1 MVSWSKNQTVEFKAK
16 EDSEY
21 TGKLTEIDVD
31 FEVQG
36 RDPKY
41 NNMTMPTLKVYLWDD
56 RSITLGKEE
65 KKPPDYALLI
75 AIIVAV
81 SAALCFMASVIRK
94 RIQKHRE
101 WKLHHD
107 LLSTVVNT
115 LKIQV
120 SISNVTFIF
129 CLCDIM
135 LMIYVANSIDWNKKM
150 KMIMPIQ
157 ISKKWMKM
165 ISNFNLQIETIVFET
180 MLEIVYHY
188 MVMVHLIVY
197 YIHDIMYNLQY
208 SLANLHYISLNA
220 LATVLPTV

>member
-1 MVSWSKNQTVEFKAK
+1 MYYTYMLNWFGFNSLPSNFSVRHFVSFFIFIFAFVQQSIDNNGMVSWSKNQTVEFKAK

-107 LLSTVVNT
+107 LLSICSEYVEDSSFNF
-115 LKIQV
+115 QC
-120 SISNVTFIF
+120 N
-129 CLCDIM
+129 
-135 LMIYVANSIDWNKKM
+135 IYI
-150 KMIMPIQ
+150 
-157 ISKKWMKM
+157 
-165 ISNFNLQIETIVFET
+165 
-180 MLEIVYHY
+180 
-188 MVMVHLIVY
+188 
-197 YIHDIMYNLQY
+197 
-208 SLANLHYISLNA
+208 
-220 LATVLPTV
+220 LPL